1 MPFKSDKQRRYLYA
15 NKPEVARKLAY
26 KQEGGLIN
34 DQRNANRIL
43 VQDPRWSA
51 LQDLSPA
58 ALGVFTGAEELVE
71 LPGLIYGI
79 GRGIFTGD
87 YSKGY
92 DVDLTPE
99 YLEKYTAEAKRLA
112 SEILTDH
119 LGPQRGPDEAE
130 RLFANS
136 EFVGSLLT
144 PVPPVAAGAKVAG
157 AAGKA
162 GGLRRYGEATLENI
176 RGGETSLIHAKPA
189 GANINPPVGVVGS
202 KAPGPDSGKVVPFR
216 ESPDVVK
223 SSSDPIDFA
232 QGPRRGESSGV
243 YARELVPP
251 PSPRVQSLR
260 DLRNSLKNERD
271 KFTKEELEIL
281 ETIEL
286 DWTHNMVSGRPA
298 VRQRGIPV
306 SGPLAPT
313 SKGVKADYKPFGS
326 KIPED
331 YFDRLPDWY
340 YRKLGKELPD
350 RSQNYG
356 KVEPGTTK
364 VIPSQGEGLFGGK
377 TGDTHIRSNLDSPID
392 ESIPTRGEGPAPGDP
407 RVQQKPVAQ
416 PPKPGE
422 TVPMAFVQEY
432 MPFIHKAA
440 RDVPDELREEA
451 IQDGV
456 VALIEAIDT
465 YKQGSNVQFLSYA
478 HDKIRYAVLN
488 RTGVSNAKKREA
500 QIAAEKTTERLDSP
514 IEIKGEADSATLH
527 EIIPA
532 ASDKR
537 IERIIED
544 VQKEGGPKLAK
555 LAELLYDQQ
564 TIKLGPEKTSARY
577 GKRETIPRLT
587 NKQIMDELGVSR
599 REFERML
606 DQLRELNWLFK
617 QDERP
622 IISRKAG
629 KGVETWEKKAGA
641 VPEAGRT
648 VPDYSSM
655 TTDEIISRLNQD
667 SRGNATFR
675 RSR

>member
-26 KQEGGLIN
+26 KQEGGLVHDKN
-34 DQRNANRIL
+34 LRANLIL
-43 VQDPRWSA
+43 AQDPRWSA
-51 LQDLSPA
+51 LQDLSPG

-71 LPGLIYGI
+71 LPGTLSGLA
-79 GRGIFTGD
+79 RGLFTGD

-99 YLEKYTAEAKRLA
+99 YLENYTKEAQRLA
-112 SEILTDH
+112 SEILTEY
-119 LGPQRGPDEAE
+119 LGPEEGPNQAN

-144 PVPPVAAGAKVAG
+144 PAPPVAAGAKVAG

-176 RGGETSLIHAKPA
+176 RGGETPLIHAR
-189 GANINPPVGVVGS
+189 PVG
-202 KAPGPDSGKVVPFR
+202 ADVPKGR
-216 ESPDVVK
+216 
-223 SSSDPIDFA
+223 
-232 QGPRRGESSGV
+232 QSGV
-243 YARELVPP
+243 YAEDLVDAA
-251 PSPRVQSLR
+251 SPRTQSLR
-260 DLRNSLKNERD
+260 DLRNTLKTERD

-286 DWTHNMVSGRPA
+286 DWTHNMVGGRPA

-313 SKGVKADYKPFGS
+313 SKGVKADYQPFGS

-331 YFDRLPDWY
+331 YFDRLPKWY
-340 YRKLGKELPD
+340 YQRLGKEVPYRGQD
-350 RSQNYG
+350 YG
-356 KVEPGTTK
+356 RVYPGTDE
-364 VIPSQGEGLFGGK
+364 VIPKQGHGIMGYQSA

-392 ESIPTRGEGPAPGDP
+392 ESIPTKGEGPAPGDP
-407 RVQQKPVAQ
+407 RVQQKPETQ

-465 YKQGSNVQFLSYA
+465 YKQGSNVQFLTYA
-478 HDKIRYAVLN
+478 HDKVRYAVLN
-488 RTGVSNAKKREA
+488 RSGVSNAAKREA
-500 QIAAEKTTERLDSP
+500 QIAAERSSKSLDAPVSLAD
-514 IEIKGEADSATLH
+514 EGEPLTLH
-527 EIIPA
+527 EVLPSA
-532 ASDKR
+532 GEKR
-537 IERIIED
+537 IEAILDD
-544 VQKEGGPKLAK
+544 VRKEGGTKLAR
-555 LAELLYDQQ
+555 LAEMLYDQQ

-577 GKRETIPRLT
+577 GKRESIPRLT

-599 REFERML
+599 REFEGML
-606 DQLRELNWLFK
+606 DQLRNLDYLFK
-617 QDERP
+617 PLQETLIYRKPGRAIVQEEKFGPASEVRRP
-622 IISRKAG
+622 
-629 KGVETWEKKAGA
+629 
-641 VPEAGRT
+641 
-648 VPDYSSM
+648 
-655 TTDEIISRLNQD
+655 
-667 SRGNATFR
+667 
-675 RSR
+675 